1 MSEDKK
7 YVIDTNSLI
16 NNPYIILDKD
26 VVVTSLVLREL
37 EKLELRRNDR
47 TLQYSIRVA
56 KRMVEDNLNNKKIE
70 IKDIDNGGV
79 LEGYAED
86 YVDNKL
92 VKYAIENGYGIIT
105 DDILLKHKAVSVGIE
120 VIKSS
125 DQSSKDYSGVVDFMY
140 DDTNE
145 EHIELM
151 EKIQTA
157 VTSGIDMYFNPFD
170 MSPNEYLIIWDE
182 NKPTYKINDNEE
194 KVMSG
199 YKELGLYKFDGVKI
213 NRIYPKSLRTDFL
226 GMVSPLNTRQRL
238 AFDLLQDDEITVK
251 ALFGVFGSG
260 KDYLMLSHAIQA
272 VKEGKFDKI
281 VWVRN
286 NIEVK
291 DTNSI
296 GFLPDG
302 LNDKLKPFLAP
313 LQDFLGGEHGLE
325 LFMDEG
331 RIEVQHLGFI
341 RGRDIKNSII
351 YVTECQSNTKEH
363 IQLLLGRVG
372 EGSQIWFNGDDQQTD
387 SDKFKTNNGV
397 NTLKKLSGNRLYG
410 QVTMD
415 KTERSKTARLAG
427 LLDEL

>member
-1 MSEDKK
+1 MSEGKK
-7 YVIDTNSLI
+7 YLIDTNSLI

-26 VVVTSLVLREL
+26 VIVTSLVLREL

-47 TLQYSIRVA
+47 ALQYSIRVA
-56 KRMVEDNLNNKKIE
+56 KRMVEDHLNNEKTE
-70 IKDIDNGGV
+70 IVDIDNGGV

-92 VKYAIENGYGIIT
+92 IKYAVEKGHGIIT
-105 DDILLKHKAVSVGIE
+105 DDILLKHKAVSMGVE

-125 DQSSKDYSGVVDFMY
+125 ETDDESYSGVVDFMY
-140 DDTNE
+140 DEGND

-151 EKIQTA
+151 DKLQTISA
-157 VTSGIDMYFNPFD
+157 SRLDMYFNPFD
-170 MSPNEYLIIWDE
+170 MKPNEYLIIWDK
-182 NKPTYKINDNEE
+182 NKPTYKINDDGK
-194 KVMSG
+194 KVMTG
-199 YKELGLYKFDGVKI
+199 YKELGIYKFDGVKLSS
-213 NRIYPKSLRTDFL
+213 IYPKNLRTDFL
-226 GMVSPLNTRQRL
+226 GTVRPLNERQRL
-238 AFDLLQDDEITVK
+238 AFDLLQSDDITVK

-272 VKEGKFDKI
+272 VKDGRFDKI

-296 GFLPDG
+296 GYLPDG
-302 LNDKLKPFLAP
+302 VNDKLKPFLAP

-325 LFMDEG
+325 LFMSEG
-331 RIEVQHLGFI
+331 KIEVQHLGFI

-351 YVTECQSNTKEH
+351 YVTECQSNTREH

-387 SDKFKTNNGV
+387 GDRFKYNNGV
-397 NTLKKLSGNRLYG
+397 NTLKSLSGNKLYG

-427 LLDEL
+427 LLDD

>member
-1 MSEDKK
+1 MSENNK

-16 NNPYIILDKD
+16 NNPHIILDKD

-47 TLQYSIRVA
+47 ALQYSIRVA
-56 KRMVEDNLNNKKIE
+56 KRMVEESLNNKEIE
-70 IKDIDNGGV
+70 ITDIDNGGV
-79 LEGYAED
+79 LEGYAGD
-86 YVDNKL
+86 YVDNKI
-92 VKYAIENGYGIIT
+92 VKYAVEKGYGIIT

-125 DQSSKDYSGVVDFMY
+125 DQEEDTYTGVIDFMY
-140 DDTNE
+140 DDTKE
-145 EHIELM
+145 EHVELM
-151 EKIQTA
+151 EKIQTV

-170 MSPNEYLIIWDE
+170 MVTNEYLIIWDE
-182 NKPTYKINDNEE
+182 NKPTYKINENEE

-199 YKELGLYKFDGVKI
+199 YKELGIYKFDGTKI
-213 NRIYPKSLRTDFL
+213 NRIFPKNLRTDFL

-272 VKEGKFDKI
+272 VKEGRFDKI
-281 VWVRN
+281 IWVRN

-302 LNDKLKPFLAP
+302 IDDKLKPFLAP

-325 LFMDEG
+325 IFMDEG
-331 RIEVQHLGFI
+331 KVEVQHLGFI

-351 YVTECQSNTKEH
+351 YVTECQSNTSEH

-372 EGSQIWFNGDDQQTD
+372 EGSQIWLNGDDQQTD
-387 SDKFKTNNGV
+387 NNRLKYNNGV
-397 NTLKKLSGNRLYG
+397 NTLKKLSGNKLYG

-427 LLDEL
+427 LLDEI